1 MDNLVTWSTKLA
13 NSSAHSD
20 VYVMTV
26 FWRESDLV
34 GGTTAAAFNTEIM
47 KVCAMG
53 VTVVAPSGTDGAPGI
68 TYRSS
73 TSSKCGYDALF
84 PASSPYVTAVGATMG
99 IEVGDPEVVCQ
110 SDLGGIRTS
119 GGGFSA
125 LFPAFAEQKSAI
137 SGYFS
142 KVSTAPYGG
151 YSSGGRGYPDVAI
164 AAKNLI
170 VVYGGHIVVT
180 SGILASIVA
189 GMVTLI
195 NAARK
200 ASGRPSLGWLNP
212 SLYANQGT
220 FANDITSGNNKC
232 TSNACCD
239 QGYYAAPGWDPVTG
253 FGSIDFKK
261 LYTLLVSD
269 SVPTASPTP
278 STATLASTGQKM
290 FTSHNCITIR
300 RNFLAT
306 FLEFLRFVH
315 NFLN

>member
-1 MDNLVTWSTKLA
+1 M
-13 NSSAHSD
+13 
-20 VYVMTV
+20 
-26 FWRESDLV
+26 
-34 GGTTAAAFNTEIM
+34 
-47 KVCAMG
+47 
-53 VTVVAPSGTDGAPGI
+53 
-68 TYRSS
+68 
-73 TSSKCGYDALF
+73 
-84 PASSPYVTAVGATMG
+84 
-99 IEVGDPEVVCQ
+99 
-110 SDLGGIRTS
+110 
-119 GGGFSA
+119 
-125 LFPAFAEQKSAI
+125 
-137 SGYFS
+137 
-142 KVSTAPYGG
+142 STAPYGG
-151 YSSGGRGYPDVAI
+151 YSSGGRGYPDVAV
-164 AAKNLI
+164 AGKNLLEFNGNDLLQI
-170 VVYGGHIVVT
+170 SGGMP
-180 SGILASIVA
+180 SIVA

-200 ASGRPSLGWLNP
+200 ASGHPALGWLNP
-212 SLYANQGT
+212 LLYVNQGT

-290 FTSHNCITIR
+290 FTSHNCNTIR

>member
-1 MDNLVTWSTKLA
+1 MTKLA
-13 NSSAHSD
+13 NSSSHSD
-20 VYVMTV
+20 VYSISYM
-26 FWRESDLV
+26 WRESTL
-34 GGTTAAAFNTEIM
+34 GGSTAAAAFNTEIM

-53 VTVVAPSGTDGAPGI
+53 VTFVAASGIDGAPGFA
-68 TYRSS
+68 YRRS
-73 TSSKCGYDALF
+73 TSSKCGYDVMF
-84 PASSPYVTAVGATMG
+84 PASSQYVTAVGSTMG

-110 SDLGGIRTS
+110 SDLGGDITS

-137 SGYFS
+137 SGYFI
-142 KVSTAPYGG
+142 KVSTAPHGRN
-151 YSSGGRGYPDVAI
+151 SSGGRGYPDVAV
-164 AAKNLI
+164 AAKNFVPINGNEL
-170 VVYGGHIVVT
+170 YRT
-180 SGILASIVA
+180 SSGMPSIVA

-200 ASGRPSLGWLNP
+200 ASGRPTLGWLNP
-212 SLYANQGT
+212 LLYVNQGT

-239 QGYYAAPGWDPVTG
+239 QGYYAAPGCDPVTG

-278 STATLASTGQKM
+278 SAATLASTGE
-290 FTSHNCITIR
+290 R
-300 RNFLAT
+300 
-306 FLEFLRFVH
+306 
-315 NFLN
+315 